1 MIAYPLNPFF
11 DFPASEVF
19 DVEVD
24 FPGASTPELVPP
36 TFSPDSANK
45 KINLY
50 WIYVISSITV
60 IET

>member
-50 WIYVISSITV
+50 
-60 IET
+60 